1 MFGDLFKVMTVKN
14 PLTKEVLWEDTDV
27 RWFIKSN
34 NLELNKDCYSEE
46 DLMNIKKAVE
56 EKRERNKEENRKK
69 LYEVLK
75 SECNY
80 IPDSEEKSNE

>member
-1 MFGDLFKVMTVKN
+1 MFGNLFKVMTVKN

-27 RWFIKSN
+27 RLFIISN

-56 EKRERNKEENRKK
+56 EKRERNKKENRKM
-69 LYEVLK
+69 LYELLNNNGYK
-75 SECNY
+75 
-80 IPDSEEKSNE
+80 IPTD

>member
-34 NLELNKDCYSEE
+34 DLELNKDCYSAE

-56 EKRERNKEENRKK
+56 EKRERNKKENRKM
-69 LYEVLK
+69 LYELLNNNGYK
-75 SECNY
+75 
-80 IPDSEEKSNE
+80 IPTD

>member
-14 PLTKEVLWEDTDV
+14 LLTKEVLWEDNDV
-27 RWFIKSN
+27 RLFIISN

-56 EKRERNKEENRKK
+56 EKRERNKKENRKM
-69 LYEVLK
+69 LYELLNNNGYK
-75 SECNY
+75 
-80 IPDSEEKSNE
+80 IPTD

>member
-14 PLTKEVLWEDTDV
+14 PLTKEVLWEDNDV
-27 RWFIKSN
+27 RLFIISN

-56 EKRERNKEENRKK
+56 EKRERNKKENRKM
-69 LYEVLK
+69 LYELLNNNGYK
-75 SECNY
+75 
-80 IPDSEEKSNE
+80 IPTD